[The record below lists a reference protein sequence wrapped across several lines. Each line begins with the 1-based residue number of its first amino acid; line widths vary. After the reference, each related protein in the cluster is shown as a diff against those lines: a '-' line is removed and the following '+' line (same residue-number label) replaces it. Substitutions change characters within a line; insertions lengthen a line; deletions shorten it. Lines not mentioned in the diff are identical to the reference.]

1 MSVYQKIISLLEEN
15 NIPYQARTHEPTLTS
30 ADSARVRGESMSTGA
45 KAIVLK
51 VQNDFCLFVLPAN
64 QKVDSNSVKQYFKDQ
79 GKRVRKIRFASSE
92 ELLEQTGLVS
102 GSVPPFGYPIL
113 EYPLFVDPALLKNT
127 TISFNAGA
135 LTKSI
140 TISTLD
146 YEKVA
151 GATFFDF
158 GILPSS

>member
-1 MSVYQKIISLLEEN
+1 MTIYQQIIDLLEAN
-15 NIPYQARTHEPTLTS
+15 NIPYKARTHEVTLTS

-45 KAIVLK
+45 KAIVMK
-51 VQNDFCLFVLPAN
+51 VQNDFCLLVLPAN
-64 QKVDSNSVKQYFKDQ
+64 QKVDSNRVKQYFKDQ

-92 ELLEQTGLVS
+92 ELLEHTGLVS

-113 EYPLFVDPALLKNT
+113 EYPLFVDPALLKNES
-127 TISFNAGA
+127 ISFNAGS
-135 LTKSI
+135 LTNSI
-140 TISTLD
+140 TISTVD

-158 GILPSS
+158 GLLPS